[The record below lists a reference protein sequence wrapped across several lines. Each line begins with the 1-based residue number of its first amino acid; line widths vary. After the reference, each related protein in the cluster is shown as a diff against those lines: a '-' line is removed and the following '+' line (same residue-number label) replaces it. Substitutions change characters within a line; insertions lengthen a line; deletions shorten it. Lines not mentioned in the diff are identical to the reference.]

1 MRLCACPTPNTH
13 SISAYQQKH
22 QRACSLLSLPHED
35 TGRNSCLPA
44 RICQHPD
51 LGISA
56 SRNKR
61 QCYKPRPVVCGH
73 GSSSRLRLGPP
84 T

>member
-1 MRLCACPTPNTH
+1 MRLCACPPHNTH

-22 QRACSLLSLPHED
+22 QRACSLLSLPRED

-44 RICQHPD
+44 QHPD

-56 SRNKR
+56 SRNKH
-61 QCYKPRPVVCGH
+61 QCYKPRPVV
-73 GSSSRLRLGPP
+73 
-84 T
+84 